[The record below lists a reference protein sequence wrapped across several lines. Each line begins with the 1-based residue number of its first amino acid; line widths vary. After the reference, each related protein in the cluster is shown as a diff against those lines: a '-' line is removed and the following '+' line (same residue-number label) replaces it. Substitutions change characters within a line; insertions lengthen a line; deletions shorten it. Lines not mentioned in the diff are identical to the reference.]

1 MEWKKFARG
10 GAFGLLLIAIGGC
23 YEYKA
28 PPAATLGETYTRRD
42 RDKADELLNGIWEN
56 YSLSEAEKICFPEY
70 RKIIGLSQYPIVQS
84 WIKMLEAG
92 IHTEKI
98 CDLLH
103 LIANQ
108 N

>member
-42 RDKADELLNGIWEN
+42 RDKADELLNGITELTLADAQRIAVLN
-56 YSLSEAEKICFPEY
+56 NPTYIAASHAVNAARMRYYQSLGNTGKDRLCLYVS
-70 RKIIGLSQYPIVQS
+70 IGFRF
-84 WIKMLEAG
+84 
-92 IHTEKI
+92 
-98 CDLLH
+98 
-103 LIANQ
+103 N
-108 N
+108 